1 MFYLKDVLL
10 EIQKT
15 NNDDL
20 LSENAS
26 QQLIKTIASKRLNC
40 SDDAISP
47 VNRYH
52 CLPAENLTTF
62 LEFCYNRTRP
72 QVVNGT

>member
-1 MFYLKDVLL
+1 MYCL

-26 QQLIKTIASKRLNC
+26 QQLLKTIASKIAMTL
-40 SDDAISP
+40 I
-47 VNRYH
+47 
-52 CLPAENLTTF
+52 
-62 LEFCYNRTRP
+62 LE
-72 QVVNGT
+72 

>member
-1 MFYLKDVLL
+1 MYCL

-26 QQLIKTIASKRLNC
+26 QQLIKTIAWKIAMTL
-40 SDDAISP
+40 
-47 VNRYH
+47 
-52 CLPAENLTTF
+52 F
-62 LEFCYNRTRP
+62 L
-72 QVVNGT
+72 V